1 MQDDRSDD
9 LQRVSDADRDAAT
22 TMLRTAFEEG
32 RLAQD
37 EHAERVDAALG
48 ARTRGELE
56 TLVTDLA
63 ATGESHPERPHRSQ
77 KGSEEVESTDEVED
91 TGEDDEGSR
100 LSPLAVWGIFSAV
113 MFFIWAVPALV
124 MGYPVGV
131 LGWALFC
138 GFWGIPPLIVTL
150 VRRRRS

>member
-1 MQDDRSDD
+1 MTTVQDERSDE
-9 LQRVSDADRDAAT
+9 LQRVSDADRDATT

-48 ARTRGELE
+48 ARTRGELA
-56 TLVTDLA
+56 TLTNDLA
-63 ATGESHPERPHRSQ
+63 ATGESHPDRSLQSQ
-77 KGSEEVESTDEVED
+77 KSSEEVDEPEEED
-91 TGEDDEGSR
+91 GGSR
-100 LSPLAVWGIFSAV
+100 MSPLAVWGIFSAV
-113 MFFIWAVPALV
+113 MFFVWAVPALV
-124 MGYPVGV
+124 MGYPIGV

>member
-1 MQDDRSDD
+1 MQDDRNDE
-9 LQRVSDADRDAAT
+9 LQRVSDADRDATT

-48 ARTRGELE
+48 ARTRGELA
-56 TLVTDLA
+56 TLTTDLA
-63 ATGESHPERPHRSQ
+63 ATGESHPDRPLQPRKS
-77 KGSEEVESTDEVED
+77 SEEVDEPEEED
-91 TGEDDEGSR
+91 GDSR
-100 LSPLAVWGIFSAV
+100 LSPLAVWGVFSAI
-113 MFFIWAVPALV
+113 MFFVWAVPALV
-124 MGYPVGV
+124 MGYPMGV

-150 VRRRRS
+150 MRRRRT

>member
-9 LQRVSDADRDAAT
+9 LQRVSDADRDAVT

-32 RLAQD
+32 RLEQD

-48 ARTRGELE
+48 ARTRGELT
-56 TLVTDLA
+56 TLTTDLA
-63 ATGESHPERPHRSQ
+63 ATGEARPDRSHRSQ
-77 KGSEEVESTDEVED
+77 NGPGEVDEPEEE
-91 TGEDDEGSR
+91 GGSR
-100 LSPLAVWGIFSAV
+100 LSPIAVWGIFSAV
-113 MFFIWAVPALV
+113 MFFVWAVPALV
-124 MGYPVGV
+124 MGYPMGV

-150 VRRRRS
+150 MRRRRP

>member
-48 ARTRGELE
+48 ARTRGELA
-56 TLVTDLA
+56 TLTTDLA
-63 ATGESHPERPHRSQ
+63 ATGRNHPDRSHQPRPGPEEADEP
-77 KGSEEVESTDEVED
+77 EED
-91 TGEDDEGSR
+91 GGSR
-100 LSPLAVWGIFSAV
+100 LSPLAGWGIFTAV
-113 MFFIWAVPALV
+113 AFFVWAVPALV
-124 MGYPVGV
+124 MGYPMGV